1 MWNDNEETKR
11 GDDWKQWKRDGS
23 IAKMLLQM
31 NNGKKIDKDCSKKME
46 MDGGGFKKKGR
57 KINERNTII

>member
-1 MWNDNEETKR
+1 MIMKKPKEAMIGNNGKV
-11 GDDWKQWKRDGS
+11 DGS
-23 IAKMLLQM
+23 IEKMLLQM